1 MRCPECG
8 HSLVGT
14 PDGAPCTECGVA
26 SAAPEREPGPMP
38 TPGRLVLRFG
48 WPAMA
53 GIVSIVVNWL
63 CNLTRIAGVDEVLVT
78 LGIVAIVLFLF
89 VGPLNTATQTR
100 LLMNRLPRRVRT
112 APLLALIPRN
122 VMVPILAGIATVPV
136 NIAIGFGACV
146 GALVLGGGRIG
157 G

>member
-1 MRCPECG
+1 
-8 HSLVGT
+8 
-14 PDGAPCTECGVA
+14 
-26 SAAPEREPGPMP
+26 
-38 TPGRLVLRFG
+38 
-48 WPAMA
+48 
-53 GIVSIVVNWL
+53 VNWL

>member
-1 MRCPECG
+1 
-8 HSLVGT
+8 
-14 PDGAPCTECGVA
+14 
-26 SAAPEREPGPMP
+26 
-38 TPGRLVLRFG
+38 
-48 WPAMA
+48 
-53 GIVSIVVNWL
+53 
-63 CNLTRIAGVDEVLVT
+63 
-78 LGIVAIVLFLF
+78 
-89 VGPLNTATQTR
+89 
-100 LLMNRLPRRVRT
+100 MNRLPRRVRT